1 MAHKY
6 STKKEV
12 RDKIL
17 EVVRDQLVLSEGN
30 EINDDTNLAD
40 DLGADTLDIVELT
53 MILEEEFG
61 ISIPDSDSWE
71 DETFGTLVRQVTERL
86 TFDKED

>member
-17 EVVRDQLVLSEGN
+17 EVVRDQLVLSESN

-53 MILEEEFG
+53 MELEEEFG
-61 ISIPDSDSWE
+61 ISIPDADSWE

>member
-6 STKKEV
+6 GTKKEV
-12 RDKIL
+12 RDKML
-17 EVVRDQLVLSEGN
+17 EVVRDQLVLSEDY

-53 MILEEEFG
+53 IELEEEFG
-61 ISIPDSDSWE
+61 ISIPDAESWE
-71 DETFGTLVRQVTERL
+71 DETFGTLVREVTERL

>member
-17 EVVRDQLVLSEGN
+17 EVVRDQLVLAEGN
-30 EINDDTNLAD
+30 EINDDT
-40 DLGADTLDIVELT
+40 
-53 MILEEEFG
+53 
-61 ISIPDSDSWE
+61 
-71 DETFGTLVRQVTERL
+71 
-86 TFDKED
+86 K